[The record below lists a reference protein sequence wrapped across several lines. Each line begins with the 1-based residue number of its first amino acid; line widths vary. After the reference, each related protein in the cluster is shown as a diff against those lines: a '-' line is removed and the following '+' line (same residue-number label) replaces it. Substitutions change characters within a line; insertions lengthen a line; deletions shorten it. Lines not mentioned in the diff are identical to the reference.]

1 MVWIG
6 TNHTNGLNEQ
16 CLCTILTRIGKNNVL
31 AMSGKKEERSETNHV
46 LAYSKQCLTKVA

>member
-16 CLCTILTRIGKNNVL
+16 CLCTILTRIGKNNVP

-46 LAYSKQCLTKVA
+46 LAYIKQCLTKVA